1 MYRCRAITPPLY
13 NTKRKNGYPIF
24 CSAAFF
30 GCHKNYV
37 PYFPD
42 TRVCR
47 PRKCSASADRE
58 NTAKTA
64 MPKTFFGCLR
74 QQIFQQPVM
83 TEWVWGNARRE
94 KRRDLFL
101 KDFLS
106 EQSVGNRFLLFC
118 LFIRQKTAKR
128 DKKTVCFTNSL
139 QSTYHKW
146 QKKYTAGAKAPACQ
160 LVEKAFSTSCL
171 RFSELLEVLKND
183 WFQ

>member
-1 MYRCRAITPPLY
+1 MIKLYICREITPPLY
-13 NTKRKNGYPIF
+13 GSLNAWIESYKREKNGYPIF

-30 GCHKNYV
+30 GCPANYV
-37 PYFPD
+37 PHFPD

-47 PRKCSASADRE
+47 PRKYGASADRE

-128 DKKTVCFTNSL
+128 DKKIVYFTKNS
-139 QSTYHKW
+139 QNTGS
-146 QKKYTAGAKAPACQ
+146 
-160 LVEKAFSTSCL
+160 EKMPIII
-171 RFSELLEVLKND
+171 
-183 WFQ
+183 

>member
-1 MYRCRAITPPLY
+1 MLGLSL
-13 NTKRKNGYPIF
+13 TKEKKTVIRYSVRQP
-24 CSAAFF
+24 FF
-30 GCHKNYV
+30 GCPANYV
-37 PYFPD
+37 PHFPD

-47 PRKCSASADRE
+47 PRKYGASADRE

-128 DKKTVCFTNSL
+128 DKKTVYFTKNS
-139 QSTYHKW
+139 QNTGSEKNAYNNIIRSQN
-146 QKKYTAGAKAPACQ
+146 QKRERNPCELFVKFIFCQ
-160 LVEKAFSTSCL
+160 KNSKTS
-171 RFSELLEVLKND
+171 
-183 WFQ
+183 

>member
-13 NTKRKNGYPIF
+13 NTKRKNGYPTF
-24 CSAAFF
+24 CSAAAFF

-37 PYFPD
+37 PHFPD
-42 TRVCR
+42 TRICR
-47 PRKCSASADRE
+47 PRKYSASADRE

-106 EQSVGNRFLLFC
+106 EQSVGNRFLIFC

-128 DKKTVCFTNSL
+128 DKKTVYFTKNSQNTCL
-139 QSTYHKW
+139 NRPQKTGGRLTASARFKRKDIQQYINNTSSTPKI
-146 QKKYTAGAKAPACQ
+146 
-160 LVEKAFSTSCL
+160 L
-171 RFSELLEVLKND
+171 D
-183 WFQ
+183 